1 MKYGTKVLY
10 SAPTPIRELLY
21 VFLAAAPP
29 APHEKCGFLH
39 VICLQEADLGRDR
52 DDFGNKPEYRETSVL
67 LVRGNSAVG
76 PIIMMRKSEGQ
87 AALTTCQDC
96 EEAEAELECPECE
109 MLYCPSCSRRI
120 HSKGALARHGI
131 KALEGPGQVARRTRD
146 PGSIGAVGNGKGSG
160 QWPGPDCDC
169 QACTQKVTDG
179 PCPAVL
185 AVRNSNVSHVQP
197 SGLPHTPS
205 KLSAPRRVSAV
216 LSCDEN
222 DENQP
227 ASKAVAKSEKQHWVR
242 IHSGDG
248 CALVLP
254 VRLNADLA
262 GGRCWVICPQ
272 EKNDFSV
279 GRALGRGKFGSESPF
294 TYRAFESETQN
305 GMRYPYPV
313 VALLLCS
320 AQSSTSPRSMPASGT
335 SRSRSCSR

>member
-1 MKYGTKVLY
+1 MYFSLPLLLPPMK
-10 SAPTPIRELLY
+10 SA
-21 VFLAAAPP
+21 VSCVSFA
-29 APHEKCGFLH
+29 CS
-39 VICLQEADLGRDR
+39 CLQETDLGRDR
-52 DDFGNKPEYRETSVL
+52 DEFGNKPEYRGTSAL
-67 LVRGNSAVG
+67 LVGGNSAVG
-76 PIIMMRKSEGQ
+76 PIIMMRKSDGQ

-169 QACTQKVTDG
+169 QGTQEVTDG

-216 LSCDEN
+216 ISCDEN

-248 CALVLP
+248 YVLVLP
-254 VRLNADLA
+254 VRLNAYLA
-262 GGRCWVICPQ
+262 GGRCWLIFPH
-272 EKNDFSV
+272 
-279 GRALGRGKFGSESPF
+279 RRR
-294 TYRAFESETQN
+294 T
-305 GMRYPYPV
+305 
-313 VALLLCS
+313 
-320 AQSSTSPRSMPASGT
+320 TSASGVPWEGASSEVSHH
-335 SRSRSCSR
+335 SRTGRSSLRPSTACGILTQWSPCFSARHSRLPRQGARQPAERRA